1 MPQSVEM
8 QDDPRLSEIVLLL
21 FQILVLNL
29 PLFISFVRPNYL
41 ALFDGRFIH
50 KDVDAKRIIRAAR
63 AISNSQLRRLL
74 KTREYRGRFAAA
86 WYIGLTR
93 RSQFVDQIAELL
105 REGDLF
111 HEGQGDW
118 RMAQGYCVALGLIG
132 GQKCENLLRVYLTE
146 YLPTVGRRYYDQLWA
161 VAALAHIQGA
171 PPQEFLD
178 PNLWKGVP
186 TGRMEEVNQKFQNLV
201 RFLREHRMIS

>member
-8 QDDPRLSEIVLLL
+8 QDDPRLLQVLPLL
-21 FQILVLNL
+21 FRIFVWNL
-29 PLFISFVRPNYL
+29 PLFISFVRPNYH

-50 KDVDAKRIIRAAR
+50 RDVDARRIIRAAR

-74 KTREYRGRFAAA
+74 KTREYRGRFAAS

-111 HEGQGDW
+111 YAGQGDW

-132 GQKCENLLRVYLTE
+132 GPRCENLLRAYLTE
-146 YLPTVGRRYYDQLWA
+146 YLPTEGNRYYDQLWA

-178 PNLWKGVP
+178 PNFWKQVP
-186 TGRMEEVNQKFQNLV
+186 TGMMEEINQKFQDFV
-201 RFLREHRMIS
+201 RFLREQRMIS